1 MLQLTGSVLCV
12 FNKEF
17 RLLSNSPVCSANTF
31 RTCRYNRKKH
41 QLLLFCFP
49 EQWYLFCFPRNLG
62 QREASLRELSG
73 GEAAERRRSGE
84 TKYRER
90 NIIFADKITELNNM
104 KNSKLKNLLTP
115 FLTFFK
121 VCIAKK
127 PLHFLRSAMC
137 GLREC
142 ANYRTAY

>member
-1 MLQLTGSVLCV
+1 M
-12 FNKEF
+12 
-17 RLLSNSPVCSANTF
+17 VCFS
-31 RTCRYNRKKH
+31 
-41 QLLLFCFP
+41 

-62 QREASLRELSG
+62 RREASLRELSG

-104 KNSKLKNLLTP
+104 KNSKIKTLLTL

-127 PLHFLRSAMC
+127 PLHFLRLAMC
-137 GLREC
+137 GLRKC